1 MMAGGLRLQS
11 CSAVIGRLIDLAG
24 AASGVRSAAGAPSPT
39 PPSTA
44 DPAGPP
50 GRRSLAFETLG
61 ALQVPRLALAT
72 PRLWRVP
79 RGDGGAVVDIPG
91 WRAPESSMA
100 PLRSYL
106 RRLGYDARTWG
117 LGTNTGDPE
126 RDVERML
133 DGVRD
138 LAGESGRP
146 VRLVGWSLGGVI
158 AREVARKLPEEV
170 ERVVTYGTPV
180 IGGPAHTV
188 AATRYEPGEGERID
202 AIVADL
208 NSTEPIR
215 APITAIYTRRDG
227 VVSWRA
233 CIDRDSPL
241 VEHVEV
247 ASTHLGLGIDPDV
260 WEIVARRLALSSAG
274 SPV

>member
-1 MMAGGLRLQS
+1 MINRILDYAGSATGL
-11 CSAVIGRLIDLAG
+11 
-24 AASGVRSAAGAPSPT
+24 RSAAGDPSPT
-39 PPSTA
+39 PPSA
-44 DPAGPP
+44 AGPGGP
-50 GRRSLAFETLG
+50 PARASLALEPLG
-61 ALQVPRLALAT
+61 ALQLPRLALAT

-79 RGDGGAVVDIPG
+79 RGDGGPVVDIPG

-117 LGTNTGDPE
+117 LGTNLGDPE
-126 RDVERML
+126 ADVERML
-133 DGVRD
+133 DSVRD
-138 LAGESGRP
+138 LAAEAGRP
-146 VRLVGWSLGGVI
+146 VRLVGWSIGGVV

-170 ERVVTYGTPV
+170 ARVVTYGTPV

-188 AATRYEPGEGERID
+188 AAARYEPGAGERID
-202 AIVADL
+202 ALVAEL
-208 NSTEPIR
+208 HSTDPIR

-227 VVSWRA
+227 VVDWRA
-233 CIDRDSPL
+233 CIDRLSPN

-260 WEIVARRLALSSAG
+260 WEIVARRLALPPGELG
-274 SPV
+274 SR